1 MSVMSWQVTL
11 KVSISA
17 SCQALTEA
25 RSRWKKPLHPIVWK
39 PELAMEDEFPE
50 SIMLKDDLAV
60 ILNSIYPISLK

>member
-1 MSVMSWQVTL
+1 MTLDNVPCFNEKSMSVMSWQVTR

-39 PELAMEDEFPE
+39 PELAMEDEFP
-50 SIMLKDDLAV
+50 LRL
-60 ILNSIYPISLK
+60 